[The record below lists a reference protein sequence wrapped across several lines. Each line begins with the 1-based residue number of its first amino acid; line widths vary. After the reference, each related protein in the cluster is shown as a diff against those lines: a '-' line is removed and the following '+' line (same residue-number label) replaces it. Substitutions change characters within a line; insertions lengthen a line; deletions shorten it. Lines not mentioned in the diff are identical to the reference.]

1 MSDIPSRRVSSP
13 FLIGLFVTIGTMVI
27 IGVII
32 WLGSSQFMQ
41 ENVKYVTYF
50 DGSVEGLEK
59 GSPVKYLGV
68 PVGTISDIKVAED
81 GKLVEVIISVDKHL
95 KVVDSLRAKSEL
107 AGLAGSKFLQLH
119 FPSDTTMLKFYPRIN
134 FKPPYPVI
142 KSSPS
147 GIEEIEI
154 AARSVM
160 NEMMKLE
167 VGKINTGTQEFLKA
181 STDFFSSPEL
191 KSILQEIERSSIE
204 LTSILR
210 KADTT
215 NILLNLELASENL
228 TQTTELL
235 ETFSIKLNE
244 KLENI
249 KLEERVDM
257 TFANVDTLILQTGNI
272 LDVLGFRAES
282 VLFTLNETL
291 YSLKKTNIELRKSL
305 GVISDNP
312 SSIFLSEPPP
322 PEK

>member
-81 GKLVEVIISVDKHL
+81 GKLVEVIISIDKHL

-119 FPSDTTMLKFYPRIN
+119 FPSDTTMLDFYPRIN

-215 NILLNLELASENL
+215 NILFNLELASENL

-244 KLENI
+244 KLENM

-322 PEK
+322 PEE